1 MLLLRPL
8 RALRSCGAWWIQIDY
23 PAFSSMNRISSALHR
38 TEMNPTLVIV
48 AAIFGAVVLVAVF
61 AMVLN

>member
-1 MLLLRPL
+1 
-8 RALRSCGAWWIQIDY
+8 
-23 PAFSSMNRISSALHR
+23 
-38 TEMNPTLVIV
+38 MNPTLVIV